1 MNNQG
6 IYHHSIQEF
15 HIKEIYTVIYYPAQS
30 LENYSRD
37 IILQIE
43 EYRDIIH
50 DIRSCYSYIERDQI
64 IKRVIHV
71 ECSSLL
77 SQ

>member
-1 MNNQG
+1 MNDQR
-6 IYHHSIQEF
+6 IYHHSIKEF
-15 HIKEIYTVIYYPAQS
+15 HIEETYTTTCYPAQS
-30 LENYSRD
+30 LENHPRD
-37 IILQIE
+37 IILQVG

-50 DIRSCYSYIERDQI
+50 DTRSYYSYIGRDQTM
-64 IKRVIHV
+64 KRVIQV